1 MSTSTVPVAT
11 LPGQSTPAVLEEGQL
26 GLLNALDALFQG
38 WARELSAEEYGF
50 PPVIAAG
57 LLARVDYFHA
67 FPHLCTFP
75 VSLERRPENLRAFAD
90 NGACDGDGVLWLTD
104 LEPVREVLTPAAC
117 YHVYG
122 LLEGRRLDAPA
133 LVTTRATC
141 FRRESTYAPLT
152 RQRAFQMREIVC
164 LGTRAEVE
172 SCLAGL
178 CSRLVE
184 LSARLEL
191 DTALAP
197 ASDPFF
203 APERSAAYVMQK
215 AFALKTELL
224 QGGLALSSLNRH
236 EQRFGRAFG
245 IVRDGAPAFS
255 GCVAFGLERWLHAV
269 SARHG
274 LAPSGWP
281 VCLREARRG

>member
-1 MSTSTVPVAT
+1 MSTSVAAAVP
-11 LPGQSTPAVLEEGQL
+11 LPGPSAPAVLGDAQL
-26 GLLNALDALFQG
+26 ALLNALDALFLG
-38 WARELSAEEYGF
+38 WARELQAEEYGF
-50 PPVIAAG
+50 PPVIPAG
-57 LLARVDYFHA
+57 VLARVDYYHA

-117 YHVYG
+117 YHVYA
-122 LLEGRRLDAPA
+122 LLEGRRLEAPA

-141 FRRESTYAPLT
+141 FRRESAYAPLT

-172 SCLAGL
+172 SWLAGL

-191 DTALAP
+191 DTGLAP

-224 QGGLALSSLNRH
+224 QGELALSSLNRH

-245 IVRDGAPAFS
+245 ILRDGAPAFS

-274 LAPSGWP
+274 LVPAGWP
-281 VCLREARRG
+281 ACLREVLCG